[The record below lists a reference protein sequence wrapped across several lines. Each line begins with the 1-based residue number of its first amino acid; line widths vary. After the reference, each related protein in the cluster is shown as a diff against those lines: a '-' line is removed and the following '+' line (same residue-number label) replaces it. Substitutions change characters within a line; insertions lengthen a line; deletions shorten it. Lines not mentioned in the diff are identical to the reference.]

1 MTQAGNHG
9 DKASMN
15 PAIDEIRVMT
25 SGAFT
30 APYLGLIRQLETL
43 TTKKI
48 VTAAA
53 SIGTGDSSIPSRLKR
68 GEAVDNSE
76 IL

>member
-1 MTQAGNHG
+1 
-9 DKASMN
+9 MN
-15 PAIDEIRVMT
+15 TAIDEIRVMT

-30 APYLGLIRQLETL
+30 AAYLGLIPQLETL

-53 SIGTGDSSIPSRLKR
+53 SIGTGDSSIANRLKR

-76 IL
+76 IP